1 MRTWSVALAVCLL
14 SYGTARVQCQSEF
27 AAAPVLNV
35 IDFGTT
41 AEGNGSS
48 AGVEEAI
55 NAPTD
60 GVTDATPAVLA
71 AIAALPASGGQ
82 LYFPTGVY
90 LLTQALNINNVPVAI
105 VGDGMSLSILRWSST
120 ASSYGISVSQNSAN
134 AVVSV
139 HDISFYTDAA
149 QTTQGVA
156 LTIDLSAEIAPNAG
170 NILQDRV
177 SPRAAVENVDIRHTQ
192 GEFGGGWIGGVY
204 LHNALHVTLNRR
216 ENFGAPATAPSGFQI
231 RQGICTWI
239 QGVPE
244 LSLCRTIYC
253 SSLGLGGNLP
263 QMVDW
268 VHFTGYDGNSGPKTS
283 SEFGVKIDG
292 SGSPVEIDLAQIWMQ
307 FCQFGVEIT
316 GTVEGVSI
324 TQANMVAVV
333 VGVSTVTSNKPQLAL
348 SQSHIAAYTS
358 GIVATG
364 TNSLNIYGC
373 LIYAFADRP
382 AGQPFIGINVSNST
396 GNILNMNQFADTST
410 PSGLYTAISFTN
422 TDFSSVVNN
431 ICLTPV
437 TQFTNVV
444 DPISRLNNFANNIC
458 EGTINDSG

>member
-1 MRTWSVALAVCLL
+1 MSNTDARTALDCATTNSL
-14 SYGTARVQCQSEF
+14 SYS
-27 AAAPVLNV
+27 VL
-35 IDFGTT
+35 
-41 AEGNGSS
+41 
-48 AGVEEAI
+48 
-55 NAPTD
+55 
-60 GVTDATPAVLA
+60 
-71 AIAALPASGGQ
+71 
-82 LYFPTGVY
+82 
-90 LLTQALNINNVPVAI
+90 
-105 VGDGMSLSILRWSST
+105 
-120 ASSYGISVSQNSAN
+120 
-134 AVVSV
+134 
-139 HDISFYTDAA
+139 
-149 QTTQGVA
+149 
-156 LTIDLSAEIAPNAG
+156 LSAERNTMIA
-170 NILQDRV
+170 
-177 SPRAAVENVDIRHTQ
+177 
-192 GEFGGGWIGGVY
+192 
-204 LHNALHVTLNRR
+204 HVADSHVPSELNL
-216 ENFGAPATAPSGFQI
+216 A
-231 RQGICTWI
+231 CC
-239 QGVPE
+239 
-244 LSLCRTIYC
+244 CR
-253 SSLGLGGNLP
+253 
-263 QMVDW
+263 

-348 SQSHIAAYTS
+348 TQSHIAAYTS

-382 AGQPFIGINVSNST
+382 AGQAFIGINVSNST

-437 TQFTNVV
+437 TAFTNVV
-444 DPISRLNNFANNIC
+444 NPISRLNNFANNIC